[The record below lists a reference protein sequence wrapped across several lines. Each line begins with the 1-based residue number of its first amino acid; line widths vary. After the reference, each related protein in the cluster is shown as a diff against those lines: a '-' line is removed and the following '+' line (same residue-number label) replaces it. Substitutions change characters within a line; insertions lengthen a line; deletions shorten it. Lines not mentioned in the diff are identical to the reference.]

1 MKFFIRTTEKTGTA
15 TLYCRIQKRTPK
27 LDLKAST
34 EIKVD
39 ITAWNKAQKSI
50 KAWSSYVTTEEGSR
64 IHELINAIEQSV
76 EYALKNGITVK
87 GKLMFFIEGDKD
99 NNAMVLAEAIRVIT
113 NKELLQRKKE
123 YRNEVKVSANAKD
136 NTFVAFVQQYIL
148 ECESGE
154 RLKHDSV
161 TPQRI
166 SASYIKNLKGFRN
179 KILEYEKK
187 KHVVLGF
194 DDITM
199 DFYKSFQNFFISK
212 NYSPNTIARHMR
224 DLKTIMRAALDLK
237 KTDNREFLNR
247 DFAAKGEEVDN
258 VWLTDDQVQHMFS
271 LQLDTY
277 QDAVDLLDKVSISE
291 DKKKSLQH
299 ALKRDI
305 YRQNLRNARDI
316 FIVGCLTGQR
326 VSDYKRI
333 NAKMIEDLG
342 DSGKFLHITQ
352 QKTGHEVYI
361 PLDQRVDDILK
372 RHGGHLP
379 KMYDQHLNDHIK
391 IVGLL
396 CGWTQPANI
405 QERRGLMQYNSGK
418 AFYQCLMTHT
428 ARRTFATSWYKKEA
442 PLSAIMNVTG
452 HSSEQ
457 MLRRYLKLDSED
469 KGKFAALEFVKRG
482 MNQVK

>member
-1 MKFFIRTTEKTGTA
+1 MKFYLRTKKLAGTSK
-15 TLYCRIQKRTPK
+15 LYTRVQKSNP
-27 LDLKAST
+27 
-34 EIKVD
+34 KVD
-39 ITAWNKAQKSI
+39 VELCTQILVDIEQWNKSQKSI
-50 KAWSSYVTTEEGSR
+50 NAWNNFLKTADGQR
-64 IHELINAIEQSV
+64 IAKMLSDIEDSINDAV
-76 EYALKNGITVK
+76 RNGIVVNGTQRFLAQ
-87 GKLMFFIEGDKD
+87 GQTE
-99 NNAMVLAEAIRVIT
+99 NNSAILQEAIRVIT
-113 NKELLQRKKE
+113 NKELLMRKKQ
-123 YRNEVKVSANAKD
+123 YKNEVKVSANAKD
-136 NTFVAFVQQYIL
+136 NTFVAFVEQYIL
-148 ECESGE
+148 ECESGK

-179 KILEYEKK
+179 QILEYQKK
-187 KHVVLGF
+187 KHIVLGF

-247 DFAAKGEEVDN
+247 DFVAKGEDVDN
-258 VWLTDDQVQHMFS
+258 VWLTDDQVQQMFS
-271 LQLDTY
+271 LKLDTY
-277 QDAVDLLDKVSISE
+277 QDAVDLLDKVSIPE

-333 NAKMIEDLG
+333 NYKMIEDLG
-342 DSGKFLHITQ
+342 HSGKFLHITQ

-379 KMYDQHLNDHIK
+379 KMYDQHLNQHIK
-391 IVGLL
+391 VVGLL

-428 ARRTFATSWYKKEA
+428 ARRTFATSWYKKET

-457 MLRRYLKLDSED
+457 MLRSYLKLDSED

-482 MNQVK
+482 MNQAK